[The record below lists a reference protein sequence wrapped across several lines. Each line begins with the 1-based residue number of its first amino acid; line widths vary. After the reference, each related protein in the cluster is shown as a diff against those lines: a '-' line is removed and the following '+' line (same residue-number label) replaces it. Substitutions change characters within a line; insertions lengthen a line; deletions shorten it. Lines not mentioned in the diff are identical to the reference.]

1 MLELALLA
9 DRCLGSSPALLELG
23 GSLLLELGGRL
34 LLELGGRLLLEL
46 GGRMLLELGG
56 RLLPGLVLGLSRG
69 LLLETRNS
77 LTTGLGNYWLL
88 GQSSSLLQELRWCLL
103 LLEQWR

>member
-1 MLELALLA
+1 MQVLELALPA
-9 DRCLGSSPALLELG
+9 DRCLGGCPALLELG

-34 LLELGGRLLLEL
+34 LQ
-46 GGRMLLELGG
+46 
-56 RLLPGLVLGLSRG
+56 GLVLGLSRG

-77 LTTGLGNYWLL
+77 LTMGLANYWLL
-88 GQSSSLLQELRWCLL
+88 RQSSSLLQELRWCLL

>member
-1 MLELALLA
+1 MQVLELALPA
-9 DRCLGSSPALLELG
+9 DRCLGGCPALLELG

-34 LLELGGRLLLEL
+34 LQ
-46 GGRMLLELGG
+46 
-56 RLLPGLVLGLSRG
+56 GLVLGLSRG

-77 LTTGLGNYWLL
+77 LTPGLENYWLL